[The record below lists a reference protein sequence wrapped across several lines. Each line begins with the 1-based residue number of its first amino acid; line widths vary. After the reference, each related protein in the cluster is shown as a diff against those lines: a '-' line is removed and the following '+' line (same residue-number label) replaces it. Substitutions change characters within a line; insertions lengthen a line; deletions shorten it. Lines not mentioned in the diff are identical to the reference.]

1 LGPIEEKVL
10 TGWDEFDNI
19 ICRRAHRAY
28 VYRGHSNSSFKLESS
43 LFRAFE
49 EVLAITKLTR
59 TPGKAIN
66 KNGHEK
72 LTLNKFIANA
82 HLFLPHTPK
91 GDDALSWMSI
101 MQHFGAPTRM
111 LDFTFS
117 PYVATYFAL
126 ESGTEDSAIYSLKH
140 SVLKEIDSDYY
151 KDIDVAEMYKNLL
164 SKEDTE
170 NHDEEF
176 LYVYEPHYSNQR
188 LMAQQGLFVIPST
201 NQISHEAIIAFY
213 RLKQAEMVKY
223 VIPKEMRKEG
233 LKRLQKMNITATML
247 FPGLEGFCK
256 SFKYQSLFPLS
267 MQERLGEL

>member
-1 LGPIEEKVL
+1 MGPIEERIL
-10 TGWDEFDNI
+10 TGWDDFDQI
-19 ICRRAHRAY
+19 IRRRAHRAY

-43 LFRAFE
+43 LYRAFE
-49 EVLAITKLTR
+49 EVLAITRLTG
-59 TPGKAIN
+59 TPGKTIN
-66 KNGHEK
+66 KKGHER
-72 LTLNKFIANA
+72 LALDKFIANA
-82 HLFLPHTPK
+82 HLYLPHTPK
-91 GDDALSWMSI
+91 DDDALSWMSI

-117 PYVATYFAL
+117 PYVAAYFAL
-126 ESGTEDSAIYSLKH
+126 ESGKEDAAIYSLKH

-151 KDIDVAEMYKNLL
+151 KDKDLAEMYKNLL
-164 SKEDTE
+164 SKEDE
-170 NHDEEF
+170 INLDDEF

-213 RLKQAEMVKY
+213 KLNEAEMVKY
-223 VIPKEMRKEG
+223 VIPKEIRREG

-256 SFKYQSLFPLS
+256 SFKYQSLFPLGT
-267 MQERLGEL
+267 QERIGEL